1 MPRRRSSQRNRNREQ
16 GDRLLDGPIA
26 ESLDL
31 HGYRADEVRALVRGF
46 LTNWRSR
53 GNGLVVHVIT
63 GRGRNSSGS
72 PVLGR
77 KVASLLRGELSP
89 LVAEWA
95 PDYHD
100 GGFMV
105 RLRRL

>member
-1 MPRRRSSQRNRNREQ
+1 MARRQPPHRNRNREQ
-16 GDRLLDGPIA
+16 GDSLLDAPIA
-26 ESLDL
+26 EELDL
-31 HGYRADEVRALVRGF
+31 HGFRADEVRSLLRGF

-53 GNGLVVHVIT
+53 GSGLVVHVIT
-63 GRGRNSSGS
+63 GRGRNSPNG
-72 PVLGR
+72 PVLSG
-77 KVASLLRGELSP
+77 KVATLLRGELKP

-105 RLRRL
+105 RLR